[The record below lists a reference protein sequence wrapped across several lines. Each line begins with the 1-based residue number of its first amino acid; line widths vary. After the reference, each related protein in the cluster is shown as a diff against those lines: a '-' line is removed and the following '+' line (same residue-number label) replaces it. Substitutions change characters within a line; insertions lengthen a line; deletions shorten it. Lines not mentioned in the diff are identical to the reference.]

1 MSQRPGRSKTSLE
14 SPTFLSLRLSST
26 SLPEGSGGHH
36 ETQDRSLSSCWA
48 WGLRTQLRASLPV
61 KSPWKAPGQCLPW
74 PGLLLGSRGLP
85 PQLATPLPGR
95 PPPSFGEPRAAAPL
109 LHLLCRNPAVRWLPR
124 PGPCSAVLEP
134 NRNSPGLSSLLPPLD
149 TTIRH
154 WRVSSLGTADAN
166 TPVSEMQ
173 VRPHTSFSE
182 ERRGGSCV
190 WPRARPRGLWA
201 EVSRVREEA
210 LLGEVEHCASWWWP
224 GPRQALRRR
233 ESEVLGMY
241 RCKPRGPQ
249 GSSD

>member
-1 MSQRPGRSKTSLE
+1 MLALAWASLGVTGPAP
-14 SPTFLSLRLSST
+14 SVGDPTARAPT
-26 SLPEGSGGHH
+26 
-36 ETQDRSLSSCWA
+36 
-48 WGLRTQLRASLPV
+48 TQLRGAQSSCASA
-61 KSPWKAPGQCLPW
+61 APP
-74 PGLLLGSRGLP
+74 
-85 PQLATPLPGR
+85 
-95 PPPSFGEPRAAAPL
+95 PL

-182 ERRGGSCV
+182 ERGGGSCV